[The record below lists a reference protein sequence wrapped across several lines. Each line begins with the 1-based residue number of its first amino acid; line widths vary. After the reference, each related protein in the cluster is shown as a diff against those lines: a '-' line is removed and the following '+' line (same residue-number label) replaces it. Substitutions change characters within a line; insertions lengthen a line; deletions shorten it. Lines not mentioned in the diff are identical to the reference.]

1 MNTFF
6 IYGTE
11 VPIDEMKQLL
21 SKIELAFNYVIL
33 EFYDKVIFEKFD
45 LKFVNDEDAL
55 NRGRAFSNEYELKW
69 RRKGD
74 KFIVALT
81 AEKALNGRVAQE
93 FDGEPLTVTYAKRVE
108 PEDGFLLWGEY
119 LDQVEVNGK
128 MRHRW
133 FEKRI
138 PPPQLYPVDDESAY
152 IGLKI
157 VDYHDDEGRLIA
169 RRLIKPYNIAKEVN
183 KWLLGL

>member
-1 MNTFF
+1 MNTLYL
-6 IYGTE
+6 YGTE
-11 VPIDEMKQLL
+11 ISVGDLKQFLR
-21 SKIELAFNYVIL
+21 KIELTFNYIIL
-33 EFYDKVIFEKFD
+33 EFYDRVIFEKFD
-45 LKFVNDEDAL
+45 LKFVTDEDVL
-55 NRGRAFSNEYELKW
+55 NRVRAFSNEYELKC

-74 KFIVALT
+74 KFVVALT

-93 FDGEPLTVTYAKRVE
+93 FDGEPIKETYAKRE
-108 PEDGFLLWGEY
+108 PEDGFPLWGEY

-138 PPPQLYPVDDESAY
+138 PHPQLYPVDDESSY

-157 VDYHDDEGRLIA
+157 VDYYDDERRLIA
-169 RRLIKPYNIAKEVN
+169 RHFIEPYAWKTKKEG
-183 KWLLGL
+183 K